1 MGSKIL
7 DNPTS
12 ISAQNALV
20 QIKFLGH
27 FHAMKNIDW
36 IRQGLK
42 EPGKNQ
48 KSLAEALHITQPQV
62 SRLLKGHRR
71 LKADEI
77 DVIANYLGVA
87 PPNGAVDGQVSFPD
101 DNTEAAIMVAEY
113 ILERTD
119 RPISP
124 SEKVKIVAD
133 FRRVIEKARHG

>member
-1 MGSKIL
+1 
-7 DNPTS
+7 
-12 ISAQNALV
+12 
-20 QIKFLGH
+20 
-27 FHAMKNIDW
+27 MKNIDW